1 MLSLRRVLHRAFFP
15 PSAILHTDKS
25 FDYDKKVKIDK
36 QGGLSKLLGWKISE
50 QVKNS
55 HYLVLGTEEC

>member
-36 QGGLSKLLGWKISE
+36 QGGLSKLLG
-50 QVKNS
+50 
-55 HYLVLGTEEC
+55 